1 MWCLRRGECVYHNLT
16 HTKQL
21 LCLSAEHVNTTQWVR
36 YISSRNSGS
45 PSRWR
50 ACDQW
55 SNATGQPTN
64 ENYFVRQPT
73 NGNPFFPPTM
83 PSIGFHTYV
92 HQRLPEI
99 ARDVSD
105 AARKNELVSGIV
117 LGKGTEARST
127 VDGLKAVN
135 RQLRQDIL
143 PKALEAARIASAV
156 PRPSTNTTSSSTTP
170 KRRTGPMEGIAEN
183 LYSIKNT
190 ARELTPQKLRQGLQT
205 AAAETENIF
214 SRTPSGLYSPSF
226 SLEDARE
233 GFEIRRYAS
242 YAVCSAEMDAD
253 TARGSDQVGDDETG
267 VTDGSGEGFNTL
279 AGYLFG
285 DNKQEVAMDMTT
297 PVNID
302 VTSTG
307 RTMSFVMPKDVP
319 AEEAPTPRNPRVNV
333 RDVAEGEV
341 LAVREFPGFATD
353 GEVARQLDSLLCA
366 LHLEASTSASP
377 WCAQEP
383 VGRSY
388 RLMQYNPPYTLP
400 WQRTNAIAVQV
411 YRVPGDSADA
421 EDAKG
426 SAEREQV
433 SSTISQ
439 SIGSP

>member
-1 MWCLRRGECVYHNLT
+1 MTALLPPLILT
-16 HTKQL
+16 LLFIDRAAAFVPSASTKQ
-21 LCLSAEHVNTTQWVR
+21 CGGGGGVR
-36 YISSRNSGS
+36 LRSSRSSSSSSSSSSSDKTPSWRLEVDDLVKAASPWGS
-45 PSRWR
+45 LVETEII
-50 ACDQW
+50 
-55 SNATGQPTN
+55 AT
-64 ENYFVRQPT
+64 
-73 NGNPFFPPTM
+73 
-83 PSIGFHTYV
+83 HLLKC
-92 HQRLPEI
+92 LPEI

-143 PKALEAARIASAV
+143 PKALEAAPRIASAV
-156 PRPSTNTTSSSTTP
+156 PRPGTNTTGSSTTP

-214 SRTPSGLYSPSF
+214 SRTPSGLYSPSY

-242 YAVCSAEMDAD
+242 YAVCSAQMDAD
-253 TARGSDQVGDDETG
+253 TARESDQREDDNTG

-353 GEVARQLDSLLCA
+353 GEVGRQLDTLLWA
-366 LHLEASTSASP
+366 LQLEASTSASP
-377 WCAQEP
+377 WCAQDP
-383 VGRSY
+383 VGKSY

-411 YRVPGDSADA
+411 YKAVPGDSADTENA
-421 EDAKG
+421 NG
-426 SAEREQV
+426 NAEREQM

-439 SIGSP
+439 SVGGS